1 MARLVL
7 AIGTSHSPALN
18 TSAEEYAEH
27 EVRDRE
33 RWKALDKEGRPCTY
47 DDLLATADPR
57 LRDEIR
63 PDVIA
68 RRVDGC
74 NKGMAKLAE
83 TLQETPLDALIIV
96 GDDQREQYHDDNMP
110 AVLVYWGETIRN
122 NVLPLPPTAPAYWRR
137 ARQQFHEIDAP
148 RDYPVASGLG
158 RHIIDTLM
166 DSDFDVSHSHELARD
181 HGEGHAFGFVHRRLM
196 DGMANPIPIVPVVLN
211 TYFPPNQP
219 RPRRCY
225 ALGRALAKAVES
237 WDRDARIGIVA
248 SGGLSHFTVDEELD
262 HAVLDACRRKDAAA
276 LMAIPVNK
284 LNSGNSEIRNW
295 ITVAGAAE
303 ALEMR
308 WQDYQPCY
316 RSLAGTGCGMAF
328 AIWS

>member
-47 DDLLATADPR
+47 DDLMTMAEPR
-57 LRDEIR
+57 IRDEIR
-63 PDVIA
+63 PEVIA

-74 NKGMAKLAE
+74 NRGMAKLAE
-83 TLQETPLDALIIV
+83 TLQSTPLDALIIV

-110 AVLVYWGETIRN
+110 AVLVYWGDTIRN

-158 RHIIDTLM
+158 LHIIETLM

-181 HGEGHAFGFVHRRLM
+181 HGEGHAFGFVHRRMM
-196 DGMANPIPIVPVVLN
+196 DGMANPVPIVPVVLN
-211 TYFPPNQP
+211 TPGRDRCHRRQP
-219 RPRRCY
+219 RAGEFRQHHCRDGACHSRTIPFRDRR
-225 ALGRALAKAVES
+225 LDIWGVLESFQSIGRF
-237 WDRDARIGIVA
+237 DR
-248 SGGLSHFTVDEELD
+248 
-262 HAVLDACRRKDAAA
+262 
-276 LMAIPVNK
+276 
-284 LNSGNSEIRNW
+284 
-295 ITVAGAAE
+295 
-303 ALEMR
+303 
-308 WQDYQPCY
+308 
-316 RSLAGTGCGMAF
+316 
-328 AIWS
+328 

>member
-18 TSAEEYAEH
+18 STADDYAEH
-27 EVRDRE
+27 EARDRARPYQLDRDGNRCSFDE
-33 RWKALDKEGRPCTY
+33 LIAKAP
-47 DDLLATADPR
+47 PHVH
-57 LRDEIR
+57 DEIR
-63 PDVIA
+63 PETIG
-68 RRVDGC
+68 RRVAACDRD
-74 NKGMAKLAE
+74 MARLGE
-83 TLQETPLDALIIV
+83 TLRSAKLDALVVV

-110 AVLVYWGETIRN
+110 ALLVYWGDTIRN
-122 NVLPLPPTAPAYWRR
+122 DVLPLPPDAPAYWRK

-148 RDYPVASGLG
+148 RDYPVASRLG
-158 RHIIDTLM
+158 RHIIETLM
-166 DSDFDVSHSHELARD
+166 DDDFDVSHSRALAKD
-181 HGEGHAFGFVHRRLM
+181 HGEGHAFGFVHRRFM
-196 DGMANPIPIVPVVLN
+196 DGMADPVPIVPVVLN

-225 ALGRALAKAVES
+225 ALGRGIAKAVES
-237 WDRDARIGIVA
+237 WDGDARVGIVA
-248 SGGLSHFTVDEELD
+248 SGGLSHFTVDED
-262 HAVLDACRRKDAAA
+262 MDRAVLEACQRKDAAT
-276 LMAIPVNK
+276 LSSIPTRK

-303 ALEMR
+303 SLQMR
-308 WQDYQPCY
+308 WSDYQPCY